1 MEGKMAL
8 RLRLA
13 CKVPRYGLGAL
24 HKEGQELCVHCDEVA
39 QGASRKTECSVW
51 DLRRH
56 LGGGRERGTTQ
67 EHGK

>member
-39 QGASRKTECSVW
+39 QGASRKTEPNQK
-51 DLRRH
+51 L
-56 LGGGRERGTTQ
+56 
-67 EHGK
+67 